1 MTTFQFIAGMV
12 FCLAG
17 LGVRAY
23 LTVQHPG
30 EEKAWRS
37 SSARKSAK

>member
-23 LTVQHPG
+23 LTVQRPG

-37 SSARKSAK
+37 PEARKAAK

>member
-37 SSARKSAK
+37 SNVRKSAK